1 LVGHTEI
8 ERLDAH
14 RITREHD
21 FARSPGR
28 PAVEEC
34 ERVHAVQPP
43 EEFGAP
49 FLPAVHQNFGV
60 GPCTKAVAQRRKLVP
75 QIEVVIQL
83 AVQHD
88 PHAPVLVRHGLGTQL
103 QIDDAQPAVTEGRG
117 SALEK
122 PETAPVGSPVRE
134 RLRETFD
141 QRPHVAAPIPSY
153 RSRDAAHAYIRSL
166 SGPLWLPQALWA
178 RHATP
183 DRTG

>member
-1 LVGHTEI
+1 
-8 ERLDAH
+8 
-14 RITREHD
+14 
-21 FARSPGR
+21 
-28 PAVEEC
+28 
-34 ERVHAVQPP
+34 
-43 EEFGAP
+43 
-49 FLPAVHQNFGV
+49 
-60 GPCTKAVAQRRKLVP
+60 KLVS

-88 PHAPVLVRHGLGTQL
+88 PHPPVLVRHGLGAQL
-103 QIDDAQPAVTEGRG
+103 QVDDAQPAVAEGRG

-141 QRPHVAAPIPSY
+141 HRPHVAAPIPCY
-153 RSRDAAHAYIRSL
+153 RSRDAAHAYIRSVKEML
-166 SGPLWLPQALWA
+166 RLPPAFGA